1 MLTQM
6 NGFRILGIRE
16 SIVYLQHK
24 LKFNKLRIMFN
35 KTPEQQQAI
44 RNTIKLKMEGRET
57 LTMSEIETICPAVK
71 TPAPSPELRKTL
83 GITDR
88 YVHVPTTQVIDD
100 IMKLGWNPIQAC
112 QVNARKRKGYQ
123 RHMIKFINPAFRAEG
138 KDEYPELLLS
148 NSHDGTTSFTLDVG
162 IFRLV
167 CSNGMVIKSQD
178 FGSMKVRHYG
188 YDFETIKGAVNEL
201 MDKIP
206 DYIKQVEDMKEKKLE
221 KDQMLEF
228 ARKAA
233 MLRFAKTNEES
244 IEKIVDLSDFLE
256 STRKEDEGNGL
267 WEVFNRVQ
275 EKVVNGKFQYAFGK
289 KERKARPVKG
299 FKQQVKLNQDLWE
312 LASSYV
318 PEAVEAV

>member
-1 MLTQM
+1 ME
-6 NGFRILGIRE
+6 NSF
-16 SIVYLQHK
+16 VYLFRK
-24 LKFNKLRIMFN
+24 LIKNPIKSFIMSEVQDTEFSTA
-35 KTPEQQQAI
+35 KQLL
-44 RNTIKLKMEGRET
+44 NTIKLKMENRET
-57 LTMSEIETICPAVK
+57 LTMDQIKTICPAVS

-88 YVHVPTTQVIDD
+88 YVHVPTTQVIEDV
-100 IMKLGWNPIQAC
+100 MKLGWEPIQAC

-123 RHMIKFINPAFRAEG
+123 RHMVKFVNRDFIKE
-138 KDEYPELLLS
+138 DSTEYPELLLS

-206 DYIKQVEDMKEKKLE
+206 DYLKQVENMKEQKLE
-221 KDQMLEF
+221 REQMLEF
-228 ARKAA
+228 ARQAA
-233 MLRFAKTNEES
+233 MLRMNKVNESAIDEV
-244 IEKIVDLSDFLE
+244 VDVEDLLGVD
-256 STRKEDEGNGL
+256 RKEDDGDGL
-267 WEVFNRVQ
+267 WEVFNRLQ
-275 EKVVNGKFQYAFGK
+275 EKVVNGKFNYAFGK

-312 LASSYV
+312 LASSYL
-318 PEAVEAV
+318 PETAAV

>member
-1 MLTQM
+1 M
-6 NGFRILGIRE
+6 GIE
-16 SIVYLQHK
+16 EAFVYLRYK
-24 LKFNKLRIMFN
+24 LKFNKLKSMFN

-57 LTMSEIETICPAVK
+57 LTMSDIKTICPAVS
-71 TPAPSPELRKTL
+71 TPSPSPELRKKL
-83 GITDR
+83 DITDR
-88 YVHVPTTQVIDD
+88 YVHVPTTQVIED
-100 IMKLGWNPIQAC
+100 IQKLGWNPIEAC

-123 RHMIKFINPAFRAEG
+123 RHMIKFVNPDFIVEG
-138 KDEYPELLLS
+138 RDEYPELLLS

-167 CSNGMVIKSQD
+167 CSNGMVIKTQD

-188 YDFETIKGAVNEL
+188 YDFEAIKSAVTEL
-201 MDKIP
+201 MQSIP
-206 DYIKQVEDMKEKKLE
+206 GYLKQVEEMKQQKLE
-221 KDQMLEF
+221 KDQMLDF

-244 IEKIVDLSDFLE
+244 IEKIVDLTDFLE
-256 STRKEDEGNGL
+256 STRKEDEGDGL
-267 WEVFNRVQ
+267 WEVFNRIQ

-312 LASSYV
+312 LASSYM
-318 PEAVEAV
+318 PEAVVAG

>member
-1 MLTQM
+1 
-6 NGFRILGIRE
+6 LGIE
-16 SIVYLQHK
+16 EAFVYLRYK
-24 LKFNKLRIMFN
+24 LKFNKLKSMFN

-57 LTMSEIETICPAVK
+57 LTMSDIKTICPAVS
-71 TPAPSPELRKTL
+71 TPSPSPELRKTL

-88 YVHVPTTQVIDD
+88 YVHVPTTQVIED
-100 IMKLGWNPIQAC
+100 IQKLGWNPIQAC

-123 RHMIKFINPAFRAEG
+123 RHMIKFVNPDFMVEG
-138 KDEYPELLLS
+138 RDEYPELLLS

-162 IFRLV
+162 IFRLI
-167 CSNGMVIKSQD
+167 CSNGMVIKTQD

-188 YDFETIKGAVNEL
+188 YDFEAIKSAVTEL
-201 MDKIP
+201 MQSIP
-206 DYIKQVEDMKEKKLE
+206 GYLKQVEEMKQQKLE
-221 KDQMLEF
+221 KDQMLDF

-244 IEKIVDLSDFLE
+244 IEKIVDLTDFLE
-256 STRKEDEGNGL
+256 STRQEDEGDGL
-267 WEVFNRVQ
+267 WEVFNRIQ

-312 LASSYV
+312 LASSYM
-318 PEAVEAV
+318 PEAVEAA

>member
-1 MLTQM
+1 M
-6 NGFRILGIRE
+6 GIE
-16 SIVYLQHK
+16 EAFVYLRYK
-24 LKFNKLRIMFN
+24 LKFNKLKAMFN

-57 LTMSEIETICPAVK
+57 LTMSDIKTICPAVS
-71 TPAPSPELRKTL
+71 TPSPSPELRKTL

-88 YVHVPTTQVIDD
+88 YVHVPTTQVIED
-100 IMKLGWNPIQAC
+100 IQKLGWNPIEAC

-123 RHMIKFINPAFRAEG
+123 RHMIKFVNPDFIVEG
-138 KDEYPELLLS
+138 RDEYPELLLS

-167 CSNGMVIKSQD
+167 CSNGMVIKTQD

-188 YDFETIKGAVNEL
+188 YDFEAIKSAVTEL
-201 MDKIP
+201 MQSIP
-206 DYIKQVEDMKEKKLE
+206 GYLKQVEEMKQQKLE
-221 KDQMLEF
+221 KDQMLDF

-244 IEKIVDLSDFLE
+244 IEKIVDLTDFLE
-256 STRKEDEGNGL
+256 STRQEDEGDGL
-267 WEVFNRVQ
+267 WEVFNRIQ

-312 LASSYV
+312 LASSYM
-318 PEAVEAV
+318 PEAVEAA